1 MVGPSLVP
9 RTVTSVQKGGKGLIV
24 HFREITTRTEA
35 LLARGQLVYMPKR
48 DLETLPEGSY
58 YVYALKGMTVWD
70 SETGENIGILADV
83 IANGPQDLWRIETA
97 VGDFLLPA
105 VSAFVRRVDED
116 RGRIEVHLIPG
127 MRPEP
132 KGKGN
137 KARRPAR
144 KKRKGDL

>member
-9 RTVTSVQKGGKGLIV
+9 RTVTSVQQGGKGLIV

-116 RGRIEVHLIPG
+116 RGRIEVLLIPG

-132 KGKGN
+132 KGKEN

-144 KKRKGDL
+144 KKRKGEL